1 METSNSKPISI
12 NIQQQKETTEIP
24 TSSQFEN
31 YIIVT
36 NQNLSTECQSLR
48 DEMKNKEIEID
59 ELTAEN
65 EKFDNSTRYLRGLL
79 KNYVELE
86 TKATCINKKYKTIV
100 DQHTRTINDN
110 FLFPT
115 KNLNMMKIVFVINF
129 LLFLLSIY
137 NSIFSSIFLIFQTTI
152 IYFYVNHKHSIL
164 FKYKDIKNDSLVNEI
179 KSIDTEIKKI
189 KSSCDF
195 LGDLI
200 DVA

>member
-100 DQHTRTINDN
+100 DQYTRTINDN

-115 KNLNMMKIVFVINF
+115 KNLNMMKIVFVMNF
-129 LLFLLSIY
+129 LLFLSSIY

-152 IYFYVNHKHSIL
+152 IYFYVN
-164 FKYKDIKNDSLVNEI
+164 F
-179 KSIDTEIKKI
+179 
-189 KSSCDF
+189 
-195 LGDLI
+195 
-200 DVA
+200 